1 MRYVVLR
8 WTPTIGAEERTTRSL
23 AARLGEGW
31 RTLIDWRGVL
41 VLVREQE
48 RDIVELPHGRGALL
62 GQIYSGSQVDASIEE
77 DSERSVASFA
87 QQRWGSYI
95 AIVIDRGHDVVR
107 VLRSP
112 DGAYSCFVTEYE
124 GVHIVFSEARDLVA
138 IMPDVEPDLA
148 FLAAFLSYP
157 RVVLRRT
164 GLAGVDE
171 VAPGEALVFTRTS
184 RRIEPYW
191 RPWRNSAIAAFEE
204 GVRALRESAETVAS
218 VVSRQDG
225 QVLHRLSGGFDSA
238 AVLGLL
244 GRALE
249 PGRITCINE
258 YWSDAPEGDEREIA
272 RLVAGQHGVRLIELG
287 MNPSRVSY
295 ERTMSAPFGVK
306 PTLSVLSFA
315 DAETQQAYAEA
326 GASVLTSG
334 RGGDHIFHRS
344 RTPMIAVDALR
355 DGRDDL
361 LPIAVDVARL
371 TRRSVWGVFQAMI
384 AQGVLRMPTPPQP
397 RSPAA
402 AMLQPH
408 LADPDLSDHPWISG
422 ARKLPPARAMR
433 IGHLCDALSYH
444 DTSAST
450 GRMRPWPLLLSQ
462 PIVDACLR
470 IAPYTMT
477 QGGTDRSLARAAF
490 ADLIPP
496 VVHARTLKG
505 ETTRYFAA
513 VLAANRAWI
522 ADALI
527 GGELANAG
535 LVEPDRLASMARAD
549 WRQDGLAA
557 DGLYSLIAVEVWLRA
572 LRACKRA
579 SAAQLESA
587 AA

>member
-1 MRYVVLR
+1 MRYVIFR
-8 WTPTIGAEERTTRSL
+8 WTPTIRDDERTARSL

-41 VLVREQE
+41 FLVREDE
-48 RDIVELPHGRGALL
+48 LDAVELPHGRGAVL
-62 GQIYSGSQVDASIEE
+62 GQMYAGSEADASIEE

-87 QQRWGSYI
+87 EQRWGSYI
-95 AIVIDRGHDVVR
+95 AIVIDRGHDVVC

-112 DGAYSCFVTEYE
+112 DGAHPCFVAEHDR
-124 GVHIVFSEARDLVA
+124 VHIVFSEARDFVA
-138 IMPDVEPDLA
+138 MTPNVGPDLA
-148 FLAAFLSYP
+148 FLAAFLAYP

-164 GLAGVDE
+164 ALSGVEE

-191 RPWRNSAIAAFEE
+191 TPWSQAPLAGFEE
-204 GVRALRESAETVAS
+204 GVRALRVSAETVAS

-225 QVLHRLSGGFDSA
+225 QILHRLSGGFDST

-244 GRALE
+244 TRTSTPE
-249 PGRITCINE
+249 RITCINE
-258 YWSDAPEGDEREIA
+258 YWSDAPEGDERDIA

-287 MNPSRVSY
+287 MDPSRVHY
-295 ERTMSAPFGVK
+295 ERTLSAPFSAK

-315 DAETQQAYAEA
+315 DAETQHAYADVA
-326 GASVLTSG
+326 ASVLTSG
-334 RGGDHIFHRS
+334 RGGDHVFHRS
-344 RTPMIAVDALR
+344 RTTMIAADAVR
-355 DGRDDL
+355 DGRSDL
-361 LPIAVDVARL
+361 MSIAINVARL
-371 TRRSVWGVFQAMI
+371 TRRSVWGVFQAMV
-384 AQGVLRMPTPPQP
+384 AQGALRMPSPTQP
-397 RSPAA
+397 RSAA
-402 AMLQPH
+402 ATMLQPNF
-408 LADPDLSDHPWISG
+408 ADPNLSDHPWIAG

-433 IGHLCDALSYH
+433 IGHLRDALSYH
-444 DTSAST
+444 DISASV

-477 QGGTDRSLARAAF
+477 HGGTDRSLARAAF

-496 VVHARTLKG
+496 VVHARMQKG

-513 VLAANRAWI
+513 VLACNRDWI
-522 ADALI
+522 ADVLT

-535 LVEPDRLASMARAD
+535 LVEPGKLESLARTD

-572 LRACKRA
+572 LKAYKQA
-579 SAAQLESA
+579 SAAQCESA

>member
-1 MRYVVLR
+1 MRYVIFR
-8 WTPTIGAEERTTRSL
+8 WTPTIRGEERTARAL
-23 AARLGEGW
+23 AASLGEGW

-41 VLVREQE
+41 FLVREDE
-48 RDIVELPHGRGALL
+48 LDVVELPHGRGAVL
-62 GQIYSGSQVDASIEE
+62 GEIYSGSEADASIEE

-95 AIVIDRGHDVVR
+95 AVVIDRGHDVVR

-112 DGAYSCFVTEYE
+112 DGAYPCFVTERDR
-124 GVHIVFSEARDLVA
+124 VHIVFSEARDLVA
-138 IMPDVEPDLA
+138 MTPDVEPDLA
-148 FLAAFLSYP
+148 FLAAFLTYP

-164 GLAGVDE
+164 ALSGVEE

-184 RRIEPYW
+184 SRIEPYW
-191 RPWRNSAIAAFEE
+191 TPCSRTLVAGFEE
-204 GVRALRESAETVAS
+204 GVRALRVSAETVAS
-218 VVSRQDG
+218 VVSQQDG
-225 QVLHRLSGGFDSA
+225 QILHRLSGGFDST

-244 GRALE
+244 TRTSAVE
-249 PGRITCINE
+249 RITCINE
-258 YWSDAPEGDEREIA
+258 YWSDAPEGDERDIA

-287 MNPSRVSY
+287 MDPSRVHY
-295 ERTMSAPFGVK
+295 ERTLSAPFGVK

-315 DAETQQAYAEA
+315 DAETQAAYAGV

-344 RTPMIAVDALR
+344 RTAMIAADAVRDGRSDLMSIAVDA
-355 DGRDDL
+355 
-361 LPIAVDVARL
+361 ARL

-384 AQGVLRMPTPPQP
+384 AQGVLRMPIPQQP
-397 RSPAA
+397 RSAA
-402 AMLQPH
+402 ASLLQPTF
-408 LADPDLSDHPWISG
+408 ANPDLADHPWIAG
-422 ARKLPPARAMR
+422 ARTSPPARAMR
-433 IGHLCDALSYH
+433 IGHLRDALSYH
-444 DTSAST
+444 DISASM
-450 GRMRPWPLLLSQ
+450 GRMRAWPLLLSQ

-477 QGGTDRSLARAAF
+477 HGGMDRSLARAAF

-496 VVHARTLKG
+496 MVHARTQKG

-513 VLAANRAWI
+513 VLASNRDWI
-522 ADALI
+522 ADALVC
-527 GGELANAG
+527 GELANSG
-535 LVEPDRLASMARAD
+535 LVEPGKLESLARTD

-572 LRACKRA
+572 LKACKRA
-579 SAAQLESA
+579 SAAQCESA